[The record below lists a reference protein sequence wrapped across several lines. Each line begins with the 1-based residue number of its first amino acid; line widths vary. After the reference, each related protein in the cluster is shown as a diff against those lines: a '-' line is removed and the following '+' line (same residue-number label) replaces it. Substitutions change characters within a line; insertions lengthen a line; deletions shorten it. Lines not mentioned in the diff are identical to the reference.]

1 MTLHQFLMIV
11 VMCLVIFLLRAFP
24 FIVFRDV
31 TKKVPPLLLYLGHVL
46 TAAAISMLVVY
57 GLASLCS
64 FQNPDFSRL
73 LWAIPSTAATVA
85 LQYFTK
91 NSLVSIIG
99 GTGVYMLLLQCLG

>member
-46 TAAAISMLVVY
+46 NDSLAVWLAAHLYKGVFV
-57 GLASLCS
+57 S
-64 FQNPDFSRL
+64 F
-73 LWAIPSTAATVA
+73 
-85 LQYFTK
+85 
-91 NSLVSIIG
+91 G
-99 GTGVYMLLLQCLG
+99 G